1 MCSYSFSH
9 TLPARYSVLHLIG
22 VLSGENEPPL
32 CKGRWL
38 AKQDG
43 GIVKSKILPKNNP
56 SVTFGDSS
64 LYTREPLVVSPESPS
79 SFPDKHCFC
88 VHKCEASRE
97 QKLGYNAIKDLKSS
111 FSLIGSK
118 QRLLFK
124 QRIKSSTSVVSE
136 SVTGCSSSISENS
149 GAVNFIVF

>member
-9 TLPARYSVLHLIG
+9 TLPARYSVLHLVG

-56 SVTFGDSS
+56 SVTFVDSS
-64 LYTREPLVVSPESPS
+64 LYTREP
-79 SFPDKHCFC
+79 DKHCFC
-88 VHKCEASRE
+88 GHKSEAPRE
-97 QKLGYNAIKDLKSS
+97 QKLGYNVIKALKSS
-111 FSLIGSK
+111 VSLIGSK

-124 QRIKSSTSVVSE
+124 HRMKSSTSVISE

-149 GAVNFIVF
+149 GAVNFIVFW

>member
-64 LYTREPLVVSPESPS
+64 LYTREPLV
-79 SFPDKHCFC
+79 
-88 VHKCEASRE
+88 CEPR
-97 QKLGYNAIKDLKSS
+97 KSVF
-111 FSLIGSK
+111 FS
-118 QRLLFK
+118 
-124 QRIKSSTSVVSE
+124 
-136 SVTGCSSSISENS
+136 
-149 GAVNFIVF
+149 

>member
-32 CKGRWL
+32 CKG
-38 AKQDG
+38 
-43 GIVKSKILPKNNP
+43 
-56 SVTFGDSS
+56 S
-64 LYTREPLVVSPESPS
+64 LWFVSPESPS

-124 QRIKSSTSVVSE
+124 QRMKSSTSVISE

-149 GAVNFIVF
+149 GAVNFIVFW